1 MSVHTPT
8 YGHTTHHIH
17 CWPALQRLYFS
28 LRKIFPGARVELYT
42 FDEAYVQRLRADD
55 PVTQQ
60 HFVAYFSKLI
70 LIKLRARY
78 LQQHII
84 EDVRQET
91 FTRVLVILKREK
103 GLEHPERLG
112 AFVNSVCNNV
122 LLEQFR
128 SSTRA
133 EGFEEGFDPPD
144 KNIDMDRSLIT
155 EDAQKQV
162 KQVLAQ
168 LPERDRQI
176 LKQVFLEERDK
187 DQICRELGV
196 DREYLRVLLHRAK
209 SQFRSKF
216 WESRSAIVV

>member
-1 MSVHTPT
+1 M
-8 YGHTTHHIH
+8 
-17 CWPALQRLYFS
+17 
-28 LRKIFPGARVELYT
+28 ELYT
-42 FDEAYVQRLRADD
+42 FDEAYVQRLRSGD

-60 HFVAYFSKLI
+60 HFVAYFSELV

-78 LQQHII
+78 LQQHVID
-84 EDVRQET
+84 DVRQET
-91 FTRVLVILKREK
+91 FTRVLIILKREN

-122 LLEQFR
+122 LLEQYR

-144 KNIDMDRSLIT
+144 KNIDLDRRLIT

-162 KQVLAQ
+162 KHVLSK

-187 DQICRELGV
+187 DQICREMGV
-196 DREYLRVLLHRAK
+196 DRDYLRVLLHRAK
-209 SQFRSKF
+209 SQFRAKF
-216 WESRSAIVV
+216 GDSRSAVVV